1 MQYSTFSPAIGKYSL
16 DSMMCDTHYCMQHY
30 CMQLITNSS
39 CVVTLS
45 LQQVAALSM
54 CVVICTSALA
64 QPATWSNSPQNDA
77 VPP

>member
-16 DSMMCDTHYCMQHY
+16 DSMMHHTHY

-54 CVVICTSALA
+54 CVVICTWALA
-64 QPATWSNSPQNDA
+64 QPAACSNSPQNDA